1 MRPNMRLLEPG
12 EPVLTADSDHRRYI
26 DAKIQNYNP
35 VFGDN
40 VNSSLIRRA
49 CVALAN
55 HDPCAIDIIGDCHS
69 WGDSSVWELTT
80 RLQED
85 FVIWAPNRSGSLSA
99 QILSVNLPS
108 GWDPKTKVNKT
119 FLEIHEPV
127 PDFDTVNRAARH
139 IAEMITQKGPFVRY
153 VWTICNSDQLNRHP
167 NLTQDWTN
175 ETVQDMWFR
184 YERQVTLPMGDAAL
198 FLIRVYMIPLR
209 QVFRSRKK
217 KAQITESIN
226 SMTRAVLDYKN
237 LNYVKAILT
246 S

>member
-1 MRPNMRLLEPG
+1 MRLLEPG
-12 EPVLTADSDHRRYI
+12 EPVLTTDSDHRRYI
-26 DAKIQNYNP
+26 DAKMAHYRP

-40 VNSSLIRRA
+40 VQPNLIRRA

-55 HDPCAIDIIGDCHS
+55 HDPGALDMVADCHA
-69 WGDSSVWELTT
+69 WGDSAWELST

-85 FVIWAPNRSGSLSA
+85 FVIWAPNRKGELSA

-108 GWDPKTKVNKT
+108 GWDPRTKVNKT
-119 FLEIHEPV
+119 FLEIHQPV

-153 VWTICNSDQLNRHP
+153 VWTICNSDQLNRRP
-167 NLTQDWTN
+167 DLTHDWTN
-175 ETVQDMWFR
+175 ETVRDMWFR
-184 YERQVTLPMGDAAL
+184 YERQVTLPMGDAAM
-198 FLIRVYMIPLR
+198 FLIRVYMIPLQ

-217 KAQITESIN
+217 KAQVMESIN
-226 SMTRAVLDYKN
+226 SMTQAVLDYKN
-237 LNYVKAILT
+237 LNYVKEVFT